1 MPLLNVVYEWV
12 DNTAMLC
19 SIQCHCHHHHHHH
32 HHHHRYSLILCT
44 TLSIIFIYNI
54 YLPYQSIYIYP
65 INQSIYPADLRP
77 ANEFFH
83 AKVQA
88 LVDEMEKRFQ
98 RVRHKYS
105 YVLDYFGEDNMMR
118 SQEFFTSLYKFIQ
131 EFSTVRDHIDRV
143 KRAEAMVKKK
153 M

>member
-1 MPLLNVVYEWV
+1 MMG
-12 DNTAMLC
+12 TAMHNVISYPLDH
-19 SIQCHCHHHHHHH
+19 SI
-32 HHHHRYSLILCT
+32 Y
-44 TLSIIFIYNI
+44 LSIPIC
-54 YLPYQSIYIYP
+54 PVYP
-65 INQSIYPADLRP
+65 INPVDLRS

-83 AKVQA
+83 PKVQT
-88 LVDEMEKRFQ
+88 LVDELDKRLQ

-105 YVLDYFGEDNMMR
+105 YVLDYFGEDTTMR

-153 M
+153 

>member
-1 MPLLNVVYEWV
+1 MCCHYS
-12 DNTAMLC
+12 M
-19 SIQCHCHHHHHHH
+19 QCMMGTTM
-32 HHHHRYSLILCT
+32 RYSIHFTHNIIIIIIIVILLSSAPLY
-44 TLSIIFIYNI
+44 LSIYLSLYIY
-54 YLPYQSIYIYP
+54 SIYP
-65 INQSIYPADLRP
+65 INSVDLRP

-88 LVDEMEKRFQ
+88 LVDELDKRLQ

-105 YVLDYFGEDNMMR
+105 YVLDYFGEDSTMR
-118 SQEFFTSLYKFIQ
+118 SQEFFTSLHKFIQ

-153 M
+153 K